1 MHAGTLAVVLAGAFL
16 TGCQSSVVTEIVPVE
31 GGADVRVVVEFEG
44 DVADVLKE
52 DERSRNAL
60 ESQLETLVD
69 KIEIVE
75 SGERYILRP
84 TAAEMTESSALTGV
98 GAVRVGRV
106 GVGIEVQVDTVEP
119 VQLRQAI
126 RDTTAG
132 AEDAEALETTMLA
145 NTFLEVRIVF
155 PGTVR
160 EHNGGV
166 LDDNIVRY
174 RDPINKWSPGTL
186 VVRGED
192 SARDWLPWVGLAVL
206 LLLAGGWYVRRRT

>member
-1 MHAGTLAVVLAGAFL
+1 MHVRTFAAVLAGVLL

-60 ESQLETLVD
+60 ENQLETLVD
-69 KIEIVE
+69 EVEIVE

-84 TAAEMTESSALTGV
+84 TAAEMTASSALTGV
-98 GAVRVGRV
+98 GAVRVERV
-106 GVGIEVQVDTVEP
+106 GSSTGVQVDTVEP

-126 RDTTAG
+126 RDAIAG
-132 AEDAEALETTMLA
+132 AEDAAALETTMLA
-145 NTFLEVRIVF
+145 NTFLEVKILF
-155 PGTVR
+155 SGTVR

-166 LDDNIVRY
+166 LDDNTVRY
-174 RDPINKWSPGTL
+174 RDSIEKWSSGTL

-192 SARDWLPWVGLAVL
+192 ATRDWLPWAGLAAL
-206 LLLAGGWYVRRRT
+206 LLLAGGWYARRRT